1 MSKDELNNRPII
13 INKKNKKI
21 ELTLIK
27 MKSIKLFKGLVVIL
41 ILTLVF
47 SPDTYGQSEKSTK
60 GPPAWAPAHGYRAN
74 TTYIYFPDQNVY
86 FDLQKS
92 VYISLS
98 GNNWQIEANLPLVF
112 SGVDLSI
119 AAKIELDLTTDTPQ
133 QYNSD
138 HKAKYK
144 GKGEKDKSKDK
155 SSKGKSKKN

>member
-1 MSKDELNNRPII
+1 
-13 INKKNKKI
+13 
-21 ELTLIK
+21 
-27 MKSIKLFKGLVVIL
+27 MKSINLLKSIVVIL

-47 SPDTYGQSEKSTK
+47 SLDTYGQNKKSTK
-60 GPPAWAPAHGYRAN
+60 GPPAWAPAHGYRDN
-74 TTYIYFPDQNVY
+74 TRHIYFPEQNVY

-98 GNNWQIEANLPLVF
+98 GANWQVSVNVPSIL
-112 SGVDLSI
+112 SGIDLSI
-119 AAKIELDLTTDTPQ
+119 VAQVELDLSTDTPQ

-144 GKGEKDKSKDK
+144 GKSEKNKSKAK

>member
-1 MSKDELNNRPII
+1 MQAI
-13 INKKNKKI
+13 
-21 ELTLIK
+21 TQ
-27 MKSIKLFKGLVVIL
+27 FKGFVLIL

-47 SPDTYGQSEKSTK
+47 SLDTYGQNTKAK

-92 VYISLS
+92 LYISLS
-98 GNNWQIEANLPLVF
+98 GNNWQIEASLPSVF

-119 AAKIELDLTTDTPQ
+119 VAKIELDLTTDTPQ
-133 QYNSD
+133 KYNSD